1 MTQEYYYADGRERR
15 GPVDLEALRSLGIT
29 RDTLVWREGMPDW
42 RPAGE
47 LPELSSF
54 FVLPGRGSAP
64 PPIRERPRREA
75 AEPLPASE
83 LPGGQLP
90 AHLQSRDAS
99 PAQAYPPKTY
109 LVESIL
115 ATILCCLPFGIV
127 GIVYASRVENRFYS
141 GDLPGAEAASRQ
153 AEKWTK
159 IAAATGLG
167 LFLIFFA
174 LSLLG
179 ETS

>member
-15 GPVDLEALRSLGIT
+15 GPVDLETLRSLGIT

-42 RPAGE
+42 QPAGE
-47 LPELSSF
+47 VPELSSF
-54 FVLPGRGSAP
+54 FVLPGRSSAP
-64 PPIRERPRREA
+64 PPIQERPYREVK
-75 AEPLPASE
+75 EPAFASDPTEGKLPAR
-83 LPGGQLP
+83 Q
-90 AHLQSRDAS
+90 RRVDDAL
-99 PAQAYPPKTY
+99 AQTTPPKTY

-127 GIVYASRVENRFYS
+127 GIVNASRVENRFYS

-167 LFLIFFA
+167 LFVLFFV
-174 LSLLG
+174 LSVLG
-179 ETS
+179 ETL